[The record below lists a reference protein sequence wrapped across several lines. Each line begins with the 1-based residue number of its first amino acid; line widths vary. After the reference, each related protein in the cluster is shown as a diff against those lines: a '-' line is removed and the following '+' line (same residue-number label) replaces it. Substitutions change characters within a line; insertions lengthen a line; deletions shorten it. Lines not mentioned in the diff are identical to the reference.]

1 VCEAGAELAML
12 ATIHST
18 LRGRDG
24 ELAVIG
30 EQLDRVRAGS
40 GAVVLLEGAPGMGKS
55 RLLIEVERIARRLS
69 LAVGLG
75 AAEPS
80 ESVVEFAPLL
90 RALFDGREPLLAHDG
105 LRGLRAGPE
114 QRYWMLQ
121 DLQSLIERAALER
134 PMLICVDDLQW
145 ADAGTVAALG
155 ALPTALASLPVGW
168 VLAARPDQ
176 RGSALGA
183 TADRLVDDGAEQIV
197 LKSLSRV
204 AVAQVAGDVTGGQP
218 DEVLLRLTDRAGG
231 NPFWLVE
238 LLTGLRR
245 EQLIRVDSGV
255 ATLVAS
261 RVPERVRASMR
272 ERLARLSESARQLAI
287 VAASLGRTF
296 SFSELSAMLGAPPGS
311 LLIAVEQ
318 LLEAGMLRETGDRLS
333 FQHDLTRDAVREASA
348 RSARRALDRH
358 AAEVLLAA
366 GALPVEVATQ
376 LAASAESGDERAVS
390 TLRDAAETLGWSD
403 PGSAADLSRRA
414 LELAPATHPL
424 RGPLVA
430 QTTILLHAAARSTE
444 AKAFAD
450 EHLRTAL
457 PTDQES
463 EVCLSIASMF
473 ALGPDERAAANRR
486 ALALSDLSRRDRAR
500 HLARLVYNLVQAGRQ
515 DEAEALLTEVR
526 DEIGAHAD
534 SPSRAIIAHVDS
546 LLLSRAGHFDR
557 AFEVHRAAL
566 REGFGPGEETRQR
579 VASLWLSDLLGMLDR
594 FEESM
599 EVASQGIASAQRDRQ
614 AWALDYFETW
624 RGRQLFLLGRLSDAA
639 AALESRFEPGQ
650 PSTAVAGLYAAGAAT
665 LGRIA
670 IHTDDE
676 RTKRSTAAI
685 ARNMIKASAPG
696 SQRHGAW
703 LLALQA
709 MADGNPGQAGQ
720 WVLGPEGGI
729 LPLHPIDVTDEPH
742 LVRIGLACGNAALAA
757 DGVALAELRAQ
768 RSPQVNSV
776 AASAAHARGLLHQ
789 DTADLATAVQLF
801 GASPRPLALASA
813 LEDLGTNSLR
823 QHARADG
830 VEALGRALDLYTN
843 AGASW
848 DARRVRARLRE
859 LGVRRRVVAVARPTR
874 GWDALTE
881 SELTVVRLVSEG
893 LTNRETAERLFVS
906 PHTVNSHLR
915 HAFTKLGV
923 NSRVEMTRLVSDD
936 DARAG

>member
-1 VCEAGAELAML
+1 MP
-12 ATIHST
+12 TMINST

-24 ELAVIG
+24 ELALIG
-30 EQLDRVRAGS
+30 EQLGRVRAGS
-40 GAVVLLEGAPGMGKS
+40 GAVVLLEGAAGLGKS
-55 RLLIEVERIARRLS
+55 RLLVEVERIARRLS
-69 LAVGLG
+69 LAVGVG
-75 AAEPS
+75 AAEPA

-90 RALFDGREPLLAHDG
+90 RALFDGREPLLARDG
-105 LRGLRAGPE
+105 LRSLPTGPE
-114 QRYWMLQ
+114 RRYWMLQ

-134 PMLICVDDLQW
+134 PVLICVDDLQW
-145 ADAGTVAALG
+145 ADPGTVAALG
-155 ALPTALASLPVGW
+155 VLPVALASLPVGW

-176 RGSALGA
+176 HGTALHAA
-183 TADRLVDDGAEQIV
+183 TERLLDNGAEHVV
-197 LKSLSRV
+197 LKSLDRG
-204 AVAQVAGDVTGGQP
+204 AVAQVVGDVTGAQP
-218 DEVLLRLTDRAGG
+218 GEALLRLTDRAGG

-238 LLTGLRR
+238 LLSGLHQ

-255 ATLVAS
+255 ATVVAT
-261 RVPERVRASMR
+261 RVPERVRVSMR
-272 ERLARLSESARQLAI
+272 ERLARLSESARQLAV

-296 SFSELSAMLGAPPGS
+296 SLAELSAMLGVPPGS

-318 LLEAGMLRETGDRLS
+318 LLEAGMLRENEDRLS
-333 FQHDLTRDAVREASA
+333 FQHDLTRDAVRDASA

-358 AAEVLLAA
+358 AADVLLAA
-366 GALPVEVATQ
+366 GALPIEVATQ
-376 LAASAESGDERAVS
+376 LATSAEPGDERAVS

-403 PGSAADLSRRA
+403 PGGAADLSRRA

-486 ALALSDLSRRDRAR
+486 ALALSDLSPRDRAR

-515 DEAEALLTEVR
+515 DDAEALLAEVR
-526 DEIGAHAD
+526 EEIGAHAD
-534 SPSRAIIAHVDS
+534 SSSLAIVEHVDS

-557 AFEVHRAAL
+557 AFEVHRTAL

-624 RGRQLFLLGRLSDAA
+624 RGRQLFLLGRLGDAA
-639 AALESRFEPGQ
+639 ATLESRFQPGQ
-650 PSTAVAGLYAAGAAT
+650 STPIVAGLYAAGAGT

-676 RTKRSTAAI
+676 RTKRFTAAI
-685 ARNMIKASAPG
+685 AREMIETGAPG
-696 SQRHGAW
+696 DQRHGAW

-709 MADGNPGQAGQ
+709 MAEGDPDRAGQ
-720 WVLGPEGGI
+720 WISERGRTI

-742 LVRIGLACGNAALAA
+742 LVRIGLACGNAKLAA
-757 DGVALAELRAQ
+757 DAFTLAERRAQ
-768 RSPQVNSV
+768 RSPQVSSV
-776 AASAAHARGLLHQ
+776 AASAAHARGLLRQ
-789 DTADLATAVQLF
+789 DTADLARAVQLF
-801 GASPRPLALASA
+801 EASPRPLALASA
-813 LEDLGTNSLR
+813 LEDLGAASLR

-830 VEALGRALDLYTN
+830 VDALGRALNLYAG

-848 DARRVRARLRE
+848 DARRVRARLRA
-859 LGVRRRVVAVARPTR
+859 LGVRRRAVATERPTR
-874 GWDALTE
+874 GWAALTE

-923 NSRVEMTRLVSDD
+923 NSRVEMTRLLGRDD
-936 DARAG
+936 RREG